1 MRWADRSEADAHR
14 EAISTRC
21 GVEGNGQKGTTVD
34 AGTLWQSGWEKTREQ
49 MQAEGLGGS
58 GSGDVSGL
66 LGRPKYALIR
76 GRAGAG
82 SHFSKEGAVRVKEV
96 C

>member
-1 MRWADRSEADAHR
+1 MRG
-14 EAISTRC
+14 
-21 GVEGNGQKGTTVD
+21 GVGGGNGQKGTTVGV
-34 AGTLWQSGWEKTREQ
+34 GTLWQSGWEKTREQ

-66 LGRPKYALIR
+66 LGRSKYALIR